1 MVPYDRIGSGGGR
14 VNTPSGVSEAGLAG
28 PGWASRCVRETGPAW
43 ICRVLFKAGELRAVQ
58 RGRLLF
64 PIIGH
69 VAGED
74 AHQRRSALGFSRAGR
89 GARWRGEERHPTQT
103 MAPAEASAPVL
114 TTSAV
119 LMSASKHI
127 SARCGRENRA
137 FLACKKADEN
147 PEKCLKQGEEVTR
160 CVLSL
165 LKELHLKCPKE
176 MDGYAKCMDYYG
188 SEFELC
194 RKQQASFENS
204 CPL

>member
-1 MVPYDRIGSGGGR
+1 
-14 VNTPSGVSEAGLAG
+14 
-28 PGWASRCVRETGPAW
+28 
-43 ICRVLFKAGELRAVQ
+43 
-58 RGRLLF
+58 
-64 PIIGH
+64 
-69 VAGED
+69 
-74 AHQRRSALGFSRAGR
+74 
-89 GARWRGEERHPTQT
+89 
-103 MAPAEASAPVL
+103 MAPAEASASVL

-127 SARCGRENRA
+127 SSRCGRENRA

-165 LKELHLKCPKE
+165 LKELRRKCPKE
-176 MDGYAKCMDYYG
+176 MDAYAKCMDYYG

-194 RKQQASFENS
+194 RKQQASFESS